1 MLRSCF
7 TLKVQFCM
15 WELNSDL
22 NVLLQLV
29 AEKVSTNQIVNP
41 LELKNPINLQSAIV
55 DWGFL
60 FIGIVIFL
68 LFYFFAFLFFKL
80 KPYAMRIPNWSVL

>member
-1 MLRSCF
+1 
-7 TLKVQFCM
+7 M
-15 WELNSDL
+15 WELNSEL

-29 AEKVSTNQIVNP
+29 AEKVSTNQIVNR

-55 DWGFL
+55 DWGSL

-68 LFYFFAFLFFKL
+68 LFYFL
-80 KPYAMRIPNWSVL
+80 N